1 MDEVLDEVLDVL
13 AFSPHPDDA
22 ELYCAG
28 TLLLLKQQGLR
39 VGIAD
44 LTRGELSTRGTEE
57 NRAAETAEA
66 ARILDL
72 HVRINLDLPD
82 GALANTP
89 EQRLPVV
96 QSLRR
101 LQPRTVLLP
110 YPRDRHPDHEHASE
124 LLRDAMYLSGLLK
137 LTSED
142 AFGVSQRAW
151 RPSSAYY
158 YMLSHDFE
166 PTFIVDI
173 STVHEKKLAAIRA
186 YRTQFHTETYMEGP
200 ETYVSSPDFLAALI
214 GRSRRLGFLIGAEYG
229 EGFVPLQAQRFEA
242 QWLLSVHPR

>member
-1 MDEVLDEVLDVL
+1 MDEVLDVL

-28 TLLLLKQQGLR
+28 TLLLLKQQGFR

-44 LTRGELSTRGTEE
+44 LTRGELSTRGTLE

-66 ARILDL
+66 TRILDL
-72 HVRINLDLPD
+72 HVRINLGLPD
-82 GALANTP
+82 GGLANTA

-101 LQPRTVLLP
+101 FQPRTVLLP

-142 AFGVSQRAW
+142 TSGAAQQAW

-166 PTFIVDI
+166 PTFIVDV
-173 STVHEKKLAAIRA
+173 STVHEQKLAAIQA
-186 YRTQFHTETYMEGP
+186 FRTQFHTGECIEGP
-200 ETYVSSPDFLAALI
+200 ETYVSTPEFLAALI
-214 GRSRRLGFLIGAEYG
+214 GRSRRLGFLIGAEFG

-242 QWLLSVHPR
+242 HWLLSVCPR